1 MRTIGTKR
9 AMMMVLP
16 PCFFVERVGFLQ
28 IRLAED
34 FGIGVGK
41 EFSPEKLADHEV
53 GGIAQNRGG
62 QKQRDHDMNIHAADC
77 GNPAR
82 GKQQRI
88 ARQKRRNHQTGF
100 AENNQKQHRVN
111 PYAVLRGNLDQM
123 LVDVEDKINK
133 GRNHEIFLK

>member
-1 MRTIGTKR
+1 
-9 AMMMVLP
+9 
-16 PCFFVERVGFLQ
+16 
-28 IRLAED
+28 
-34 FGIGVGK
+34 
-41 EFSPEKLADHEV
+41 
-53 GGIAQNRGG
+53 
-62 QKQRDHDMNIHAADC
+62 MNIHAADC